1 MKLTKHEHACV
12 VLEKDGTSIVIDP
25 GSFSAGAAEIIAG
38 ADAILI
44 THEHMD
50 HVNETAI
57 NGALAARPDL
67 RLYAPAAVGG
77 LFAGRQDQ
85 FTAVAAGDELALGSF
100 AVTVHGSE
108 HAVIHPDI
116 PVIPNVG
123 YLIDGS
129 LYHPGDAYYVPEV
142 PVPVLLL
149 PTSGPWMKLG
159 EAADYVRAVRPQ
171 QIVQIHELLLS
182 DIGLYLASS
191 LLGEQGLTGLPLT
204 TVEAGKSLG
213 VWEGPPLGVA
223 HWSPR
228 VREPRSG
235 PGAPHDVSN

>member
-25 GSFSAGAAEIIAG
+25 GSFSSGAAEIIAG
-38 ADAILI
+38 ADTILL

-50 HVNETAI
+50 HVNEAAI

-67 RLYAPAAVGG
+67 RVYAPAALAG
-77 LFAGRQDQ
+77 LFAAHEDQ
-85 FTAVAAGDELALGSF
+85 FTAVAAGVELTLGSF
-100 AVTVHGSE
+100 AITVHGSE

-116 PVIPNVG
+116 PVIANVG

-142 PVPVLLL
+142 PVSVLLL
-149 PTSGPWMKLG
+149 PTSGPWMKIG

-171 QIVQIHELLLS
+171 QIVQIHEMLLS
-182 DIGLYLASS
+182 DIGLFLADN

-204 TVEAGKSLG
+204 SVPAGESLTV
-213 VWEGPPLGVA
+213 
-223 HWSPR
+223 
-228 VREPRSG
+228 
-235 PGAPHDVSN
+235 

>member
-12 VLEKDGTSIVIDP
+12 VLEKDGASIVIDP

-77 LFAGRQDQ
+77 LFAARQDQ

-116 PVIPNVG
+116 PVIANVG

-129 LYHPGDAYYVPEV
+129 VYHPGDAYYVPEV

-171 QIVQIHELLLS
+171 QIVQIHEMLLS
-182 DIGLYLASS
+182 DIGLFLASS

-204 TVEAGKSLG
+204 VVPAGESLTV
-213 VWEGPPLGVA
+213 
-223 HWSPR
+223 
-228 VREPRSG
+228 
-235 PGAPHDVSN
+235 

>member
-12 VLEKDGTSIVIDP
+12 VLEKDGASIVIDP
-25 GSFSAGAAEIIAG
+25 GSFSSGAAEIIAG

-77 LFAGRQDQ
+77 LFAARQDQ

-116 PVIPNVG
+116 PVIANVG

-129 LYHPGDAYYVPEV
+129 VYHPGDAYYVPEV

-171 QIVQIHELLLS
+171 QIVQIHEMLLS
-182 DIGLYLASS
+182 DIGLFLASS

-204 TVEAGKSLG
+204 VVPAGESLTV
-213 VWEGPPLGVA
+213 
-223 HWSPR
+223 
-228 VREPRSG
+228 
-235 PGAPHDVSN
+235 

>member
-25 GSFSAGAAEIIAG
+25 GSFSSGAAEIIAG

-44 THEHMD
+44 THEHAD
-50 HVNETAI
+50 HVNEAAV
-57 NGALAARPDL
+57 NAALAARPDL
-67 RLYAPAAVGG
+67 RVYAPAALGG
-77 LFAGRQDQ
+77 IFAAHSDQ
-85 FTAVAAGDELALGSF
+85 FTAVAAGNSLAVGSF
-100 AVTVHGSE
+100 AVTVHGSK

-129 LYHPGDAYYVPEV
+129 LYHPGDAYFVPEV
-142 PVPVLLL
+142 PVSVLLL

-171 QIVQIHELLLS
+171 QAVQIHEMLLS
-182 DIGLYLASS
+182 DIGLGLAGN
-191 LLGEQGLTGLPLT
+191 LLGEQGLTRVPLAQVPAGQSL
-204 TVEAGKSLG
+204 TV
-213 VWEGPPLGVA
+213 
-223 HWSPR
+223 
-228 VREPRSG
+228 
-235 PGAPHDVSN
+235 

>member
-25 GSFSAGAAEIIAG
+25 GSFSSGAAEIIAG
-38 ADAILI
+38 ADTILL

-50 HVNETAI
+50 HVNEAAV

-67 RLYAPAAVGG
+67 QVYAPAALAG
-77 LFAGRQDQ
+77 LFAAHEDQ
-85 FTAVAAGDELALGSF
+85 FTAVAAGVELTLGSF

-116 PVIPNVG
+116 PAIANVG

-142 PVPVLLL
+142 PVSVLLL
-149 PTSGPWMKLG
+149 PTSGPWMKIG

-171 QIVQIHELLLS
+171 QIVQIHEMLLS
-182 DIGLYLASS
+182 DIGLFLADN

-204 TVEAGKSLG
+204 SVLAGESLTV
-213 VWEGPPLGVA
+213 
-223 HWSPR
+223 
-228 VREPRSG
+228 
-235 PGAPHDVSN
+235 